1 MDFSLISSAFGQVFS
16 LSTILYTFLGA
27 AGGILIGCIPGLTAT
42 MGIALLVPFTYG
54 VEFIPGVAMLLG
66 IFCGN
71 FGNLDSHSG
80 NSFCRGN
87 GSRRL
92 SNEPKRSER
101 TRFNAFAFFFF
112 LRWNYRRS
120 HYDFPFSDNF

>member
-54 VEFIPGVAMLLG
+54 VEFLPGVAMLLG
-66 IFCGN
+66 IFCG
-71 FGNLDSHSG
+71 
-80 NSFCRGN
+80 GN